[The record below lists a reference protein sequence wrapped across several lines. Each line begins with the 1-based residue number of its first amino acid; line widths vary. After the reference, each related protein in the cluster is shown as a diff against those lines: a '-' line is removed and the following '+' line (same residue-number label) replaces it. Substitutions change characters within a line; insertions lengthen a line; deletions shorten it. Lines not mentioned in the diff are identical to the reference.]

1 MPKDNDGIGER
12 PEHRRRSTSRLFKG
26 FLFFVICS
34 GILGIIVYSPIFV
47 LREVQVSGNRYVSK
61 EAVTEIA
68 GVYYGEPMFRLETDE
83 VAKRLLKDLRF
94 EDVVV
99 RRRLPNIL
107 DITVK
112 ERMPVATM
120 ACEYGYIDIDRQGKV
135 LDSYRTLKNMP
146 IPMLTG
152 VEARDVYIGDSVT
165 DESVKNAVNFLQ
177 HLDEASI
184 NQISEVSIVTPD
196 YMIAYTTQS
205 IPIRLGNAERIEE
218 KARLTEDFLRD
229 LNQNPYPVEYV
240 DFNYTTPFIK
250 LGK

>member
-1 MPKDNDGIGER
+1 MSKDYESRGER
-12 PEHRRRSTSRLFKG
+12 TEGRKRSTSRLFKG
-26 FLFFVICS
+26 FLFFIICS
-34 GILGIIVYSPIFV
+34 GILGIVVYSPIFV

-61 EAVTEIA
+61 DEVTSIA
-68 GVYYGEPMFRLETDE
+68 GIYYGEPMFRLETDE
-83 VAKRLLKDLRF
+83 VAKRLLQDLRF

-107 DITVK
+107 DITIS
-112 ERMPVATM
+112 ERMPVSTM
-120 ACEYGYIDIDRQGKV
+120 ACEYGYIDIDHQGKV

-152 VEARDVYIGDSVT
+152 VDVRDVYIGDDVT
-165 DESVKNAVNFLQ
+165 DESVKNAVTFLQ
-177 HLDEASI
+177 NLDEASL
-184 NQISEVSIVTPD
+184 NQISEISIVSPD

-205 IPIRLGNAERIEE
+205 IPIRLGNAERLEE

-229 LNQNPYPVEYV
+229 LNLNPHPVEYV